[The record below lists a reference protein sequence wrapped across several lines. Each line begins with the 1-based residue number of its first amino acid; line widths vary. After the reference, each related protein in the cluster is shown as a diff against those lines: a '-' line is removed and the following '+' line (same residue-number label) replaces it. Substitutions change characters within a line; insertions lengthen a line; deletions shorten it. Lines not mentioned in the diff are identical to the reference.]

1 MKSDLDAL
9 MQARGVD
16 ALLVVGPGFHNPFM
30 TYLTGGGHMTL
41 ADLVQRRGQTPLL
54 FCRSMERE
62 EAARTGLPVKVIDTY
77 NLEELLKQANGDMI
91 LATALRY
98 QRMLTDAGLTTGR
111 VALYG
116 QLDAGLA
123 LSVFSVLQE
132 LLPGLQLFGE
142 MGRPLLMEAMA
153 TKDEG
158 EVARIRHMGQI
169 TTRVIGNV
177 ADFVTSHAV
186 QDETLVKPDGR
197 PLTIGEVKAHINLWL
212 AEQGAENPEATIFA
226 IGHDAGVPHSTG
238 IDRDPLR
245 LGRTIVFD
253 IFPQEAG
260 GGYFYDITRTWCLGY
275 ATEDALALYE
285 DVRFVYNA
293 VRQALKLGAPTH
305 QYQTLVYDLFE
316 QRGHPTL
323 RSNPQTTEGYVHGL
337 GHGVGLHIHE
347 NPFFR
352 TNGPEELLLPGTVI
366 TVEPGLYYPERGL
379 GVRLE
384 DTVYARPDGVFE
396 TLADYPLDFV
406 LPMKR

>member
-41 ADLVQRRGQTPLL
+41 AELVKQRGQTPLL

-77 NLEELLKQANGDMI
+77 NLDELLKQAGGDLI

-98 QRMLTDAGLTTGR
+98 QRMLTDAGLTAGR

-116 QLDAGLA
+116 QLDAGQA
-123 LSVFSVLQE
+123 LGVFSALQE
-132 LLPGLQLFGE
+132 VMPGLQLFGE

-153 TKDEG
+153 TKDES
-158 EVARIRHMGQI
+158 EVARIRRMGQI

-177 ADFVTSHAV
+177 ADFITAHAV
-186 QDETLVKPDGR
+186 QDETLVRPDGR
-197 PLTIGEVKAHINLWL
+197 PLTIGEVKARINLWL

-238 IDRDPLR
+238 LDSDPLR

-260 GGYFYDITRTWCLGY
+260 GGYFYDITRTWSLGY
-275 ATEDALALYE
+275 ATDEALALYE

-305 QYQTLVYDLFE
+305 QYQTLVCDLFE

-323 RSNPQTTEGYVHGL
+323 RSNPQTTDGYVHGL

-352 TNGPEELLLPGTVI
+352 TNGPEEFLLPGTVI

-396 TLADYPLDFV
+396 TLADYPQDFV
-406 LPMKR
+406 LPMK